1 LLISAGIPGYRYIG
15 AYITLDAYGTPH
27 PAHHIQ
33 HIEFCIP
40 GSGLG
45 RRISAGA
52 AIRAIRA

>member
-1 LLISAGIPGYRYIG
+1 LLIGADIPGYRYIG
-15 AYITLDAYGTPH
+15 TYITLDAYDAPH
-27 PAHHIQ
+27 SVHHIQ

-40 GSGLG
+40 GSALG